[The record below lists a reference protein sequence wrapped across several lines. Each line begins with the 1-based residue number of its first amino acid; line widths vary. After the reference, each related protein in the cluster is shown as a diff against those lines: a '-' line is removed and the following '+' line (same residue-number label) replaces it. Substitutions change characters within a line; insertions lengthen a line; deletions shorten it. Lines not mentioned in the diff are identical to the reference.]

1 VQMAGLGAALI
12 GDPLYPCLREERLD
26 DFSTPLQ
33 LLARSLAFVDPLSGA
48 PRRFVSTR
56 QLCC

>member
-1 VQMAGLGAALI
+1 
-12 GDPLYPCLREERLD
+12 LREERLD